1 MQATFRVFALLALA
15 LLAAAR
21 PAAAAQALSIDI
33 YGPGQNVV
41 NMCVAAPLSLDA
53 AQPAPEAA
61 AEFLGY
67 VEQDLGILPFLRLTP
82 ENEILGGATLGGVS
96 REQIDFNRFQLS
108 KVDLLMTLGLA
119 PDGAGTRIEG
129 RVYEVGTGRLM
140 VGKAYSQ
147 VSRENLPLAAD
158 LLCAAFLEA
167 LTGNG
172 DIFRSVLAFT
182 KNLGKHVREIFTI
195 QPQGR
200 NLSQVTSL
208 GGASVSPVWSPDGR
222 YLAFSHHGSS
232 MHSLGVWD
240 RSKNRIFRTRLSG
253 ETITGLA
260 FTPENRLAVAMSG
273 RGAQDIFLL
282 TPDLLKVA
290 ETLASGPA
298 IETSP
303 RFDKDGRIMA
313 FVSDRHGAPQIFV
326 RDMESGVERR
336 VTFNGKYNSTPALSP
351 DGKYVAFARM
361 LPGGHRIFVLDLAS
375 GAERQV
381 TFGPGKDETPT
392 FAPDGYFIVFS
403 SNRSGVEQLYLTTRF
418 GGEPRHI
425 PTGGG
430 AVFFPAFGPLLTK

>member
-1 MQATFRVFALLALA
+1 MQATFRLFALLALA
-15 LLAAAR
+15 LFAAPR

-41 NMCVAAPLSLDA
+41 NMCVAAPLHLTPGSA
-53 AQPAPEAA
+53 APPEAA
-61 AEFLGY
+61 EFAGY
-67 VEQDLGILPFLRLTP
+67 VQQNLGILPFLRLTP
-82 ENEILGGATLGGVS
+82 DSEILGGVTLGGVA

-108 KVDLLMTLGLA
+108 RTDLLMTLGLA

-129 RVYEVGTGRLM
+129 RVYEVATGRLM

-147 VSRENLPLAAD
+147 VTRENLSLAAD

-182 KNLGKHVREIFTI
+182 KNLGKHVREIFTV

-200 NLSQVTSL
+200 NLTQVTSL
-208 GGASVSPVWSPDGR
+208 GGASVSPAWSPDGR
-222 YLAFSHHGSS
+222 YLGFSHHGASA
-232 MHSLGVWD
+232 HSLGVWD
-240 RSKNRIFRTRLSG
+240 RSKDRVFRTRLPG

-260 FTPENRLAVAMSG
+260 FTPDNRLVVAMTG

-282 TPDLLKVA
+282 TPDLLKAA
-290 ETLASGPA
+290 ETLVASPA

-303 RFDKDGRIMA
+303 RFARDGRLMA

-326 RDMESGVERR
+326 RDMASGEERR

-351 DGKYVAFARM
+351 DGRLLAFARM
-361 LPGGHRIFVLDLAS
+361 LPEGHRIFVHDLAS

-392 FAPDGYFIVFS
+392 FAPDGYFIVFV
-403 SNRSGVEQLYLTTRF
+403 SNRSGTEQLYLTTRF
-418 GGEPRHI
+418 GGEPRLI

-430 AVFFPAFGPLLTK
+430 AVFFPAFGPMLVK

>member
-1 MQATFRVFALLALA
+1 MKATFRFLTLLALA
-15 LLAAAR
+15 ALAAAR
-21 PAAAAQALSIDI
+21 PASAAQALSIDI

-41 NMCVAAPLSLDA
+41 NMCVANPLNLTPGQGAPA
-53 AQPAPEAA
+53 EA
-61 AEFLGY
+61 AEFAGY
-67 VEQDLGILPFLRLTP
+67 VQQDLAILPFLRLTQ
-82 ENEILGGATLGGVS
+82 ESEILGGTTLGGVA

-182 KNLGKHVREIFTI
+182 KNTGKHVREIFTV

-200 NLSQVTSL
+200 NLTQITTL
-208 GGASVSPVWSPDGR
+208 GGASVSPTWSPDGR

-240 RSKNRIFRTRLSG
+240 RSKDRIFRTKLPG

-260 FTPENRLAVAMSG
+260 FTPENRLVVAMTG
-273 RGAQDIFLL
+273 RGAQDISLL
-282 TPDLLKVA
+282 TPDLLKVDQ
-290 ETLASGPA
+290 TLVSSPA
-298 IETSP
+298 IDTSP
-303 RFDKDGRIMA
+303 RFDRDGRTMA

-326 RDMESGVERR
+326 RDMASGEERR
-336 VTFNGKYNSTPALSP
+336 VSYNGKYNSTPAISP

-361 LPGGHRIFVLDLAS
+361 MPEGHRIFVLDLAS

-392 FAPDGYFIVFS
+392 FAPDGYFIVFV
-403 SNRSGVEQLYLTTRF
+403 SNRSGAEQLYLTTRF
-418 GGEPRHI
+418 GGEPRLI

-430 AVFFPAFGPLLTK
+430 AVFFPAFGPLLAK

>member
-1 MQATFRVFALLALA
+1 MKAKFRFLLLLALA
-15 LLAAAR
+15 VLAAPR

-41 NMCVAAPLSLDA
+41 NMCVATPLGLAPGTA
-53 AQPAPEAA
+53 APAEA
-61 AEFLGY
+61 AEFAGY
-67 VEQDLGILPFLRLTP
+67 VQQNLGILPFLRLTP
-82 ENEILGGATLGGVS
+82 DSEILGGATLGGVA
-96 REQIDFNRFQLS
+96 REQIDFNRFALS

-119 PDGAGTRIEG
+119 PDGAGVRIEG

-147 VSRENLPLAAD
+147 VTRENLPLAAD

-182 KNLGKHVREIFTI
+182 KNLGKNVREIFTV

-200 NLSQVTSL
+200 NLAQITSL
-208 GGASVSPVWSPDGR
+208 GGASVSPAWSPDGR
-222 YLAFSHHGSS
+222 YLAFAHHGSS

-240 RSKNRIFRTRLSG
+240 RSKDRVFRSKLPG
-253 ETITGLA
+253 DTITGLA
-260 FTPENRLAVAMSG
+260 FNPQNRLVVAMSG

-282 TPDLLKVA
+282 TQDLLKVA
-290 ETLASGPA
+290 ETLVEGPA

-303 RFDKDGRIMA
+303 RFDKEGRTMA

-326 RDMESGVERR
+326 RDMASGAERR
-336 VTFNGKYNSTPALSP
+336 ATFNGKYNSTPALSP
-351 DGKYVAFARM
+351 DGKHLAFARM
-361 LPGGHRIFVLDLAS
+361 LPEGHRIFVLDLAS

-392 FAPDGYFIVFS
+392 FAPDGYFIVFA
-403 SNRSGVEQLYLTTRF
+403 SNRSGAEQLYLTTRF
-418 GGEPRHI
+418 GGEPRLI

-430 AVFFPAFGPLLTK
+430 SVFFPAFGPMLAK